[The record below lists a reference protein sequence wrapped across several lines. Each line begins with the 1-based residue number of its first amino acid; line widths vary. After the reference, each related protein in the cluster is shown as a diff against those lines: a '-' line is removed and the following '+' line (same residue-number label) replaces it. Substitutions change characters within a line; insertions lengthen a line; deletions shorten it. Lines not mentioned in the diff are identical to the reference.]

1 MRLIIFHL
9 GVYVHCNF
17 AVFMA
22 GEIADQNVIIRIGD
36 QHEDLLLGEEGL
48 TGAGNTKYNGCVVL

>member
-22 GEIADQNVIIRIGD
+22 GEILNCFGVYRSI
-36 QHEDLLLGEEGL
+36 
-48 TGAGNTKYNGCVVL
+48 Y